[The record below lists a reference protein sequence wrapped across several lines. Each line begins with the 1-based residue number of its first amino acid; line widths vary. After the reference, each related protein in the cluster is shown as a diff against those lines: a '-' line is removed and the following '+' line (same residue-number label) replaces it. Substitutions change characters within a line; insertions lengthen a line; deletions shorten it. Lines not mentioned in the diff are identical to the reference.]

1 MAKTVTISK
10 SEYEYLL
17 ESNKTD
23 GLTIAQLQAQ
33 LAQAT
38 EDIQRLLILC
48 RNYQACEICACDPI
62 VCENC
67 ETCAKWRGLTSAK

>member
-33 LAQAT
+33 LAQAKA
-38 EDIQRLLILC
+38 DIQRLLILG
-48 RNYQACEICACDPI
+48 RNYQSCEFCARNPMTCEG
-62 VCENC
+62 CENAA
-67 ETCAKWRGLTSAK
+67 EWRGCKNE